1 MKNFKYIFASWLALL
16 LFLGCDQGIDGISKV
31 DPGAD
36 LSAPVVKI
44 NFPLEGTK
52 IKVLEVVTS
61 ITIDFE
67 VTDDIE
73 ISAVRILL
81 NGTEIGSFTN
91 FLDFRRVV
99 VSDFVYDNLRDGT
112 HELSIIGTDIE
123 GKTTTATVNFE
134 KEPAYTPKYAGE
146 IFYMPFDGDVIEL
159 VSISPATRVGT
170 PGFYGDSFVGLNAY
184 KGAADAYLTFPTEGL
199 LGTEF
204 SAAFWYKLD
213 ENPDRAGILVV
224 GPPDLA
230 NPGNPNNR
238 TAGFRFFR
246 ENAGGNQRFKLNVG
260 TGAGESWFDGGA
272 AADVAP
278 GTGWT
283 HMAFSIAADQATVYI
298 NGEIVSQGN
307 FPGIDWSGTDILS
320 IMSGAPR
327 FVEWGHLSDQSAM
340 DELRL
345 FNRSLSQGE
354 IQDIIADESGLA
366 IGFVPTFEGEMFY
379 MPFDGDNKELFK
391 NTEATMVGTTTFAGE
406 GVKGNNA
413 FAGASG
419 AYLTVPSS
427 GLTTEEFSATF
438 WYKVNGDPDRAGI
451 LVMGPQDTDNAG
463 FPDVQNLRTSG
474 FRLFREGS
482 PANQII
488 KLNVG
493 TGAGESWFDG
503 GASATLDTTAGEW
516 VHIAFTISGS
526 HAAVYFDGEVVSEG
540 DFSGMDWSG
549 VDMLTIGSGAPRFTE
564 WGHLSDPSFIDELR
578 LYNKALTQSEI
589 QNIRNF
595 DL

>member
-1 MKNFKYIFASWLALL
+1 MKDLKYLLVSWFTLL
-16 LFLGCDQGIDGISKV
+16 LFSGCDQGIDSITKV

-36 LSAPVVKI
+36 LSAPTVKI
-44 NFPLEGTK
+44 NFPVEGSK

-73 ISAVRILL
+73 VVSVSVLIDGV
-81 NGTEIGSFTN
+81 EIGKFTN
-91 FLDFRRVV
+91 FMDFRRVIIQ
-99 VSDFVYDNLRDGT
+99 DFVYNNLRDGS
-112 HELSIIGTDIE
+112 HELTVIGTDIE
-123 GKTTTATVNFE
+123 GKTTSVTVNFE

-146 IFYMPFDGDVIEL
+146 IFYMPFDGDFTEL
-159 VSISPATRVGT
+159 VSISPAARVGT
-170 PGFYGDSFVGLNAY
+170 PGFAGDGFVGPNAY
-184 KGAADAYLTFPTEGL
+184 NGATDSYLTFPTEGL
-199 LGTEF
+199 LGSEF

-213 ENPDRAGILVV
+213 ANPDRGGILVI
-224 GPPDLA
+224 GPPDLVD
-230 NPGNPNNR
+230 PNNQNNR
-238 TAGFRFFR
+238 NNGFRFFR

-272 AADVAP
+272 AADLVP

-283 HMAFSIAADQATVYI
+283 HMAFTISPTQATVYI

-307 FPGIDWSGTDILS
+307 FPGIDWANCDILS

-327 FVEWGHLSDQSAM
+327 FTGWGHLSDNSAM

-345 FNRSLSQGE
+345 FNRSLSQAD
-354 IQDIIADESGLA
+354 IQGIIADESGLA
-366 IGFVPTFEGEMFY
+366 IGFVPTFDGEMFY

-391 NTEATMVGTTTFAGE
+391 NVDATMVGTTTFAGE
-406 GVKGNNA
+406 GVKGSNA
-413 FAGASG
+413 FASTTGS
-419 AYLTVPSS
+419 YLTLPSA

-438 WYKVNGDPDRAGI
+438 WYKVNGEPDRAGI
-451 LVMGPQDTDNAG
+451 LVMGP
-463 FPDVQNLRTSG
+463 PDPGNGGYPEIQNLRTSG

-482 PANQII
+482 PTNQII

-503 GASATLDTTAGEW
+503 GASATLDTAIGEW
-516 VHIAFTISGS
+516 VHIAFSISKTN
-526 HAAVYFDGEVVSEG
+526 ATVYFDGEVVAQG
-540 DFSGMDWSG
+540 DFTGIDWTGIES
-549 VDMLTIGSGAPRFTE
+549 LSIGSGAPRFTE
-564 WGHLSDPSFIDELR
+564 WGHLSDPSYLDELR
-578 LYNKALTQSEI
+578 LYNKALSQEEVQT
-589 QNIRNF
+589 IRNA